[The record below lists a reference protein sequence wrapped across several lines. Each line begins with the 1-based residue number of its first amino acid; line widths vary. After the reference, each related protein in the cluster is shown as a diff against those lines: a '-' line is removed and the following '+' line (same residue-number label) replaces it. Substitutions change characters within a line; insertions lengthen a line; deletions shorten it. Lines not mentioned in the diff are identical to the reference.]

1 MELTQSHTMTK
12 LKLLSILFVCSFWSL
27 SAAAQTTIR
36 AGHFPNLT
44 HGQALLGRANGAFE
58 KALRPQ
64 ATVQWKAFNA
74 GPSVIEALFA
84 GELDIAY
91 VGPSP
96 AITAYVRSNGEALRV
111 IAGATSGGAAL
122 IVRSDSGIQKPEDF
136 HGKKVASPQF
146 GNTQDIA
153 LRDWLAK
160 HGLKPRERGGD
171 VQITPIA
178 NPDQLTLFVRKQ
190 LDAAWAPEPWAARLI
205 HEAGGKL
212 LVDERNEWPNKQ
224 FASAL
229 VIVSKK
235 FLDQH
240 PDLVKRWL
248 TTHVDLTNWINANKT
263 EAKRQINAEIAKE
276 TGKPL
281 ADAVADDAFSRLDVT
296 VDPVRSSVQTS
307 ANHAAELGLLRGKQ
321 PDISGLFD
329 LTLLNQ
335 VLNEKHLKVI
345 Q

>member
-1 MELTQSHTMTK
+1 MKTPK
-12 LKLLSILFVCSFWSL
+12 LIAAMILWLATSLL
-27 SAAAQTTIR
+27 AAAQTNIR
-36 AGHFPNLT
+36 VGHFPNVT
-44 HGQALLGRANGAFE
+44 HGQALLGRANGAFD
-58 KALRPQ
+58 KAFAGQ
-64 ATVQWKAFNA
+64 AKVQWKAFNA
-74 GPSVIEALFA
+74 GPAVVEALFA
-84 GELDIAY
+84 GEIDLAY
-91 VGPSP
+91 IGPSP
-96 AITAYVRSNGEALRV
+96 AVNAYVKSQGEALRV

-122 IVRSDSGIQKPEDF
+122 IVRADSGISKPEDF

-160 HGLKPRERGGD
+160 HGLKPREKGGD

-178 NPDQLTLFVRKQ
+178 NPDQLTLFLQKQ

-205 HEAGGKL
+205 REANGKL

-224 FASAL
+224 FSTAL

-240 PDLVKRWL
+240 PDLVKKWL
-248 TTHVDLTNWINANKT
+248 NTHVDLTNWINKNKA
-263 EAKRQINAEIAKE
+263 EAKKQINAEIAKE
-276 TGKPL
+276 TGKAL
-281 ADAVADDAFSRLDVT
+281 ADQIIEDAFSRLDVT
-296 VDPVRSSVQTS
+296 VDPVRSSVLTS
-307 ANHAAELGLLRGKQ
+307 AKHAADLGIFGGKQ
-321 PDISGLFD
+321 PDVSGLFD

-335 VLNEKHLKVI
+335 VLAEKKLKAV

>member
-1 MELTQSHTMTK
+1 MKIRQ
-12 LKLLSILFVCSFWSL
+12 ILFFLLASLAL
-27 SAAAQTTIR
+27 SASAQVNIR
-36 AGHFPNLT
+36 VGHFPNLT
-44 HGQALLGRANGAFE
+44 HGQALLGRSNGAFD
-58 KALRPQ
+58 KALGPQ
-64 ATVQWKAFNA
+64 AHVQWKAFNA
-74 GPSVIEALFA
+74 GPAVIEALFA
-84 GELDIAY
+84 GQLDLAY

-96 AITAYVRSNGEALRV
+96 AITAYVRSQGQALRV

-122 IVRSDSGIQKPEDF
+122 VVRADSGIQKPEDF
-136 HGKKVASPQF
+136 HGKRIASPQF

-153 LRDWLAK
+153 LRDWLTK

-178 NPDQLTLFVRKQ
+178 NPDQLTLFLQKQ

-205 HEAGGKL
+205 HEAGARL
-212 LVDERNEWPNKQ
+212 LVDERNEWPTHQ

-240 PDLVKRWL
+240 SDLVKRWL
-248 TTHVDLTNWINANKT
+248 STHTELTIWINKNKA
-263 EAKRQINAEIAKE
+263 EAKKQINAEIAKE
-276 TGKPL
+276 TGKGLP
-281 ADAVADDAFSRLDVT
+281 DRVINDAFSRLEVT

-307 ANHAAELGLLRGKQ
+307 AQRAAQLGLFGGKQ
-321 PDISGLFD
+321 ADISGLFD

-335 VLNEKHLKVI
+335 VLSEKHLKAV

>member
-1 MELTQSHTMTK
+1 MK
-12 LKLLSILFVCSFWSL
+12 ARALLPFLFLWL
-27 SAAAQTTIR
+27 SAANFAMAQTVIR
-36 AGHFPNLT
+36 VGHFPNIT

-58 KALRPQ
+58 KALGPQ
-64 ATVQWKAFNA
+64 ASVQWKAFNA
-74 GPSVIEALFA
+74 GPAVIEALYA
-84 GELDIAY
+84 GELDLAY
-91 VGPSP
+91 IGPSP
-96 AITAYVRSNGEALRV
+96 AITGYVRSQGDTLRV

-122 IVRSDSGIQKPEDF
+122 VVRADSGIQKPEDF

-153 LRDWLAK
+153 LRDWLSK

-178 NPDQLTLFVRKQ
+178 NPDQLTLFLRKQ

-212 LVDERNEWPNKQ
+212 LVDERNEWPNGQ

-229 VIVSKK
+229 VIVSRK

-240 PDLVKRWL
+240 PALVKRWL
-248 TTHVDLTNWINANKT
+248 EIHVDITNSINANKT
-263 EAKRQINAEIAKE
+263 DAKRQINAEIARE
-276 TGKPL
+276 TGKALP
-281 ADAVADDAFSRLDVT
+281 DAVIDDAFSRLEFT

-307 ANHAAELGLLRGKQ
+307 ARHAADFGLLGGKS
-321 PDISGLFD
+321 PDLSGLFD

-335 VLNEKHLKVI
+335 VLKEKQLKVV